1 MSEPRFSIVIP
12 AYNEADRIH
21 PTLDKLLAY
30 FRARQCPFEILV
42 IDDGSGDK
50 TVEEVERR
58 DEPELELIR
67 LPSNRG
73 KGAALRRGVAASR
86 GNLVLIM
93 DADLA
98 IPIDELPRF
107 ESALS
112 DGFDMACGSREHP
125 GSRSLTR
132 LPFHRVLMGKIFN
145 WIVRS
150 LRLSQSRD
158 TQCGFKLFRGGPARE
173 VFPLC
178 QVNRFALDVEALLI
192 ARRLGY
198 RIVEV
203 PVSWRHVPV
212 SRVHL
217 LFDSVGMFLDVI
229 RIRFTAWKDK

>member
-1 MSEPRFSIVIP
+1 MRFSIVIP
-12 AYNEADRIH
+12 AYNEAQRIH
-21 PTLDKLLAY
+21 STLDKILAY
-30 FRARQCPFEILV
+30 FRNRGIPFEILV
-42 IDDGSGDK
+42 VDDGSGDT
-50 TVEEVERR
+50 TVEEVELRG
-58 DEPELELIR
+58 EPELGLVR

-73 KGAALRRGVAASR
+73 KGAALRSGVAASR
-86 GNLVLIM
+86 GDLVLIT

-98 IPIDELPRF
+98 IPIEELSRF

-112 DGFDMACGSREHP
+112 AGFDLACGSREHS

-132 LPFHRVLMGKIFN
+132 LPFHRVLMGKTFN

-150 LRLSQSRD
+150 MGLSQSRD
-158 TQCGFKLFRGGPARE
+158 TQCGFKLFRGEAARE
-173 VFPLC
+173 VFPRC
-178 QVNRFALDVEALLI
+178 RVNRFAVDVEALLV

-217 LFDSVGMFLDVI
+217 LFDSAGMLLDVI
-229 RIRFTAWKDK
+229 RIRFHAWRSQK